1 MSYLRLIMVLGQ
13 RFRSAGIATYFG
25 NKFLKVF
32 ATRCRSSRPLLS
44 LIKFYQL
51 PLTVIKVWKYIHCT
65 RTWKLSR
72 NVMFTLTF
80 KNRLSVLSGFVCY
93 HSRSRW
99 ILRIHFC
106 YLECGTWLVLQNR
119 DLIASNNSYLLIRGI
134 RGKNFIAGINTNN
147 FLLTWIF
154 ARTLIH
160 PYQKG
165 ISFSETMMRTCL
177 FYSLETRHSLVI
189 VVC

>member
-51 PLTVIKVWKYIHCT
+51 LLTVIKVWKYIHCT

-72 NVMFTLTF
+72 NGMFTLTF
-80 KNRLSVLSGFVCY
+80 KNRLSVLSPFVCH
-93 HSRSRW
+93 HSRSRR
-99 ILRIHFC
+99 ILRIRFC
-106 YLECGTWLVLQNR
+106 YLELLDVTWSWKSW
-119 DLIASNNSYLLIRGI
+119 LIASNNSYLLIRGI
-134 RGKNFIAGINTNN
+134 RGIARNKEK
-147 FLLTWIF
+147 
-154 ARTLIH
+154 TL
-160 PYQKG
+160 
-165 ISFSETMMRTCL
+165 
-177 FYSLETRHSLVI
+177 
-189 VVC
+189 